1 MFKLKEYSD
10 ITNVSSSSDIE
21 LLWKRN
27 VLLSLILYFTNNKM
41 IESFNKTE
49 FINKIKTLYQKY
61 IKNLN

>member
-27 VLLSLILYFTNNKM
+27 VLLSLILYK
-41 IESFNKTE
+41 
-49 FINKIKTLYQKY
+49 Q
-61 IKNLN
+61 